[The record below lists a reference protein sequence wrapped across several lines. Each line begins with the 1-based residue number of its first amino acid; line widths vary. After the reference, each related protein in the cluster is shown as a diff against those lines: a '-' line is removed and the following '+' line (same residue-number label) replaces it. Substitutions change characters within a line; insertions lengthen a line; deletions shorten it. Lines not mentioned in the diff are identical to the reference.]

1 MLIKKALPCLLLSIL
16 SLVQASPTRTLPVPD
31 PSETDFAPDDNTCSD
46 YKTCSSKGLRYWREL
61 QAKLAEEHPIDVDV
75 VASQETFNR
84 DYRSEFLSL
93 AGDDSPGPR
102 NIRPELERHG
112 FEWDWTEAF
121 VTFSVNPETG
131 KETEDTAYRN
141 MFYTSKG
148 LIVALENFRR
158 LDEQKTLPFSE
169 ITYHTWQFAQQYAE
183 STKGIRGRPGGGPIS
198 TLQTM
203 VQVAVQNEE
212 TEAVIETIWEKN
224 GWYSNEG
231 DMTWYRFTLAE
242 SPLWFYALLGT
253 VNVKGTVFLLKDHA
267 AELGKKTI
275 TTIWVRWP
283 KVDPDIWIDI
293 GPYTPETPAVET
305 S

>member
-1 MLIKKALPCLLLSIL
+1 M
-16 SLVQASPTRTLPVPD
+16 
-31 PSETDFAPDDNTCSD
+31 
-46 YKTCSSKGLRYWREL
+46 
-61 QAKLAEEHPIDVDV
+61 DV
-75 VASQETFNR
+75 VAGKETFDR
-84 DYRSEFLSL
+84 DYGCEFLSL

-102 NIRPELERHG
+102 NIRPELERRG
-112 FEWDWTEAF
+112 FEWEWTEAF
-121 VTFSVNPETG
+121 ATFSVNPETG

-141 MFYTSKG
+141 MFHTSKG

-169 ITYHTWQFAQQYAE
+169 IIYHTWPFAQQYAE
-183 STKGIRGRPGGGPIS
+183 NTKGIRGRPGGGPIS
-198 TLQTM
+198 TLQAM

-212 TEAVIETIWEKN
+212 TRAVIKTIWDKK
-224 GWYSNEG
+224 GWYWNEG
-231 DMTWYRFTLAE
+231 DPTWYRFTLAE

-267 AELGKKTI
+267 AEIGKKTI

-283 KVDPDIWIDI
+283 QVDPDIWIDI
-293 GPYTPETPAVET
+293 GPNAREMPAVET